1 MDESDYRLHR
11 DDMYRLVYARVRDHA
26 VAEDVVQ
33 ESFLRVLRYPRG
45 GIANVGALVRTIA
58 SNLIR
63 DHARTRRRH
72 AEEPLSETFD
82 IASDAPSAETA
93 LIDQE
98 RAALVARIVDEMPPL
113 RREVFVRRRL
123 HGESARAVAT
133 ALGLTPA
140 AVDAHVARA
149 VLALHN
155 AMTEIGK
162 VEDAA

>member
-45 GIANVGALVRTIA
+45 GIANVGAMVRAIA
-58 SNLIR
+58 ANLIR
-63 DHARTRRRH
+63 DHARARRRH
-72 AEEPLSETFD
+72 GEEPLPEAFD
-82 IASDAPSAETA
+82 IASDAPSAETT
-93 LIDQE
+93 LIDRQ
-98 RAALVARIVDEMPPL
+98 RAALVARVIDEMPPL
-113 RREVFVRRRL
+113 RRDVFLRRRL
-123 HGESARAVAT
+123 HGQSARAVAT
-133 ALGLTPA
+133 ELAITPA

-149 VLALHN
+149 ILALHK
-155 AMTEIGK
+155 AMAEIGK